1 MPKYRQQPLR
11 AADEEFSSQTVASSS
26 IELFQLYRIM
36 LSQCAKLSTG
46 TRLLELSAIFGKY
59 LDQYAQ
65 QALLTRFSS
74 SASSS
79 GGQSNSFSKG
89 GLVALPPLEDVII
102 ILNTAD
108 YCYLTCGQLEEKV
121 RGRMDADLKAKVD
134 LHSQQD
140 GFMGVASAAIRTLV
154 RMVDLATEPAW
165 REMRNIAWA
174 KLDTVGD
181 QSPFVSD
188 LVHRVKVRVADILQL
203 LVKPQYARAFCD
215 NLVELMANTYLA
227 NILLC
232 KPISETG
239 AEQVRPHQ
247 FPPTPTSF
255 LLFYSLLPSIS
266 SGRRRGAVFKLNLK
280 MKKEIEANCLQN
292 ENGDVN
298 GLDISRCY

>member
-1 MPKYRQQPLR
+1 
-11 AADEEFSSQTVASSS
+11 
-26 IELFQLYRIM
+26 M

-65 QALLTRFSS
+65 QALLARFSS
-74 SASSS
+74 SSSSS
-79 GGQSNSFSKG
+79 GGQSSSSSKAG
-89 GLVALPPLEDVII
+89 FLALPPLEDVII

-108 YCYLTCGQLEEKV
+108 YCYVTSGQLEEKI
-121 RGRMDADLKAKVD
+121 RGRMDTDLKAKVD

-154 RMVDLATEPAW
+154 RMVDFVTEPAW

-188 LVHRVKVRVADILQL
+188 LVHRVKARVADILRF

-239 AEQVRPHQ
+239 AEQVRLYH
-247 FPPTPTSF
+247 PPSLPLSF
-255 LLFYSLLPSIS
+255 SPSFY
-266 SGRRRGAVFKLNLK
+266 
-280 MKKEIEANCLQN
+280 
-292 ENGDVN
+292 
-298 GLDISRCY
+298 